1 VVKTFHKENDKKN
14 QQTTT
19 SSPAT
24 VTDNI
29 DITPKTFHGKQSTV
43 MDNNQPKPLF
53 KPNIQATTDEQ
64 SVQQVQG
71 SIARLQLDDYEF
83 SSSEINKATLLKAAI
98 RIDDPSYV
106 TDYGAEACQQSEA
119 ILTQL
124 NTVSRTDY
132 AEGVRKYLGYI
143 LTDTQKV
150 DIEAI
155 SKGGERSFF
164 SRLFSN
170 GISNKSDFLGLER
183 DIKSN
188 MTFCQNRLNQ
198 LKKTQQLFAELFAK
212 NEQQFKDLTLY
223 LLAGQLRLEE
233 EQQLMQQQEPVA
245 ANVFAQ
251 QALID
256 KQNALSRFERRLQT
270 LKVLRHTVLLRI
282 GQLRLEQQ
290 NTLTLID
297 QANETLNLVVPAWKQ
312 QILALFSLSSSDNN
326 SLLYQQL
333 ADTQA
338 SLHQKLLSL
347 NETKERS

>member
-1 VVKTFHKENDKKN
+1 MVKTFHKENDKKN

-29 DITPKTFHGKQSTV
+29 TPKTFHGKQSTV

-53 KPNIQATTDEQ
+53 KPNVQATTDEQ
-64 SVQQVQG
+64 SLQQVQG

-83 SSSEINKATLLKAAI
+83 SASDIAKATLLKAAI

-106 TDYGAEACQQSEA
+106 TDYGAEACQQSET
-119 ILTQL
+119 ILNQL
-124 NTVSRTDY
+124 NTISRNDY

-155 SKGGERSFF
+155 SKGGEKSFF

-170 GISNKSDFLGLER
+170 GISTKSDFLGLER

-198 LKKTQQLFAELFAK
+198 LKKTQQIFSELFAK
-212 NEQQFKDLTLY
+212 NEQQFKDLTQY

-233 EQQLMQQQEPVA
+233 EQQLMQQQNPVA

-333 ADTQA
+333 ADTQQ

>member
-1 VVKTFHKENDKKN
+1 MVKTFHQKNVEKN
-14 QQTTT
+14 QQMTT
-19 SSPAT
+19 SSPVIVKDT
-24 VTDNI
+24 

-53 KPNIQATTDEQ
+53 KPNVQATADEQ
-64 SVQQVQG
+64 SLQQVQG

-83 SSSEINKATLLKAAI
+83 SASDIAKATLLKAAI

-106 TDYGAEACQQSEA
+106 TDYGAEACQQSET
-119 ILTQL
+119 ILNQL
-124 NTVSRTDY
+124 NTISRNDY

-155 SKGGERSFF
+155 SKGGEKSFF

-170 GISNKSDFLGLER
+170 GISTKSDFLGLER

-198 LKKTQQLFAELFAK
+198 LKKTQQIFSELFAK
-212 NEQQFKDLTLY
+212 NEQQFKDLTQY
-223 LLAGQLRLEE
+223 LLAGQLRLED
-233 EQQLMQQQEPVA
+233 EQQLMQQQNPVA

-333 ADTQA
+333 ADTQQ

-347 NETKERS
+347 NETKER

>member
-1 VVKTFHKENDKKN
+1 MVKTFHQKNVEKN
-14 QQTTT
+14 QQMTT
-19 SSPAT
+19 SSPVI
-24 VTDNI
+24 VTDI
-29 DITPKTFHGKQSTV
+29 EITPKTFHGKQSTV

-53 KPNIQATTDEQ
+53 KPNVQATTDEQ
-64 SVQQVQG
+64 SLQQVQG

-83 SSSEINKATLLKAAI
+83 SASDIAKATLLKAAI

-106 TDYGAEACQQSEA
+106 TDYGAEACQQSET
-119 ILTQL
+119 ILNQL
-124 NTVSRTDY
+124 NTISRNDY

-155 SKGGERSFF
+155 SKGGEKSFF

-170 GISNKSDFLGLER
+170 GISTKSDFLGLER

-198 LKKTQQLFAELFAK
+198 LKKTQQIFSELFAK
-212 NEQQFKDLTLY
+212 NEQQFKDLTQY

-233 EQQLMQQQEPVA
+233 EQQLMQQQNPVA

-333 ADTQA
+333 ADTQQ

-347 NETKERS
+347 NETKER

>member
-14 QQTTT
+14 QQTAT

-24 VTDNI
+24 VTDNT

-53 KPNIQATTDEQ
+53 KPNIQATADEQ
-64 SVQQVQG
+64 SLQQVQN

-164 SRLFSN
+164 SRLFNN
-170 GISNKSDFLGLER
+170 GISNKSDFLALER

>member
-1 VVKTFHKENDKKN
+1 MVKTFHQKNVEKN
-14 QQTTT
+14 QQMTT
-19 SSPAT
+19 SSPVIVKDT
-24 VTDNI
+24 

-53 KPNIQATTDEQ
+53 KPNIQATADEQ
-64 SVQQVQG
+64 SLQQVQG
-71 SIARLQLDDYEF
+71 SIARLQLDDYDF
-83 SSSEINKATLLKAAI
+83 SASDIAKATLLKAAI

-106 TDYGAEACQQSEA
+106 TDYGAEACQQSET
-119 ILTQL
+119 ILNQL
-124 NTVSRTDY
+124 NTISRNDY

-155 SKGGERSFF
+155 SKGGEKSFF

-170 GISNKSDFLGLER
+170 GISTKSDFLGLER

-198 LKKTQQLFAELFAK
+198 LKKTQQIFSELFAK
-212 NEQQFKDLTLY
+212 NEQQFKDLTQY

-233 EQQLMQQQEPVA
+233 EQQLMQQQNPVA

-333 ADTQA
+333 ADTQQ

>member
-1 VVKTFHKENDKKN
+1 MVKTFHQKNVEKN
-14 QQTTT
+14 QQMTT
-19 SSPAT
+19 SSPVIVKDT
-24 VTDNI
+24 E
-29 DITPKTFHGKQSTV
+29 ITPKTFHGKQSTV

-53 KPNIQATTDEQ
+53 KPNVQATTDEQ
-64 SVQQVQG
+64 SLQQVQG

-83 SSSEINKATLLKAAI
+83 SASDIAKATLLKAAI

-106 TDYGAEACQQSEA
+106 TDYGAEACQQSET
-119 ILTQL
+119 ILNQL
-124 NTVSRTDY
+124 NTISRNDY

-155 SKGGERSFF
+155 SKGGEKSFF

-170 GISNKSDFLGLER
+170 GISTKSDFLGLER

-198 LKKTQQLFAELFAK
+198 LKKTQQIFSELFAK
-212 NEQQFKDLTLY
+212 NEQQFKDLTQY

-233 EQQLMQQQEPVA
+233 EQQLMQQQNPVA

-333 ADTQA
+333 ADTQQ

>member
-1 VVKTFHKENDKKN
+1 MVKTFHQKNVEKN
-14 QQTTT
+14 QQMTT
-19 SSPAT
+19 SSPVIVKDT
-24 VTDNI
+24 

-53 KPNIQATTDEQ
+53 KPNVQATADEQ
-64 SVQQVQG
+64 SLQQVQG

-83 SSSEINKATLLKAAI
+83 SASDITKATLLKAAI

-106 TDYGAEACQQSEA
+106 TDYGAEACQQSET
-119 ILTQL
+119 ILNQL
-124 NTVSRTDY
+124 NTISRNDY

-155 SKGGERSFF
+155 SKGGEKSFF

-170 GISNKSDFLGLER
+170 GISTKSDFLGLER

-198 LKKTQQLFAELFAK
+198 LKKTQQIFSELFAK
-212 NEQQFKDLTLY
+212 NEQQFKDLTQY
-223 LLAGQLRLEE
+223 LLAGQLRLED
-233 EQQLMQQQEPVA
+233 EQQLMQQQNPVA

-333 ADTQA
+333 ADTQQ

-347 NETKERS
+347 NETKER

>member
-1 VVKTFHKENDKKN
+1 MVKTFHQKNVEKN
-14 QQTTT
+14 QQMTT
-19 SSPAT
+19 SSP
-24 VTDNI
+24 VIVKDI
-29 DITPKTFHGKQSTV
+29 EITPKTFHGKQSTV

-53 KPNIQATTDEQ
+53 KPNVQATTDEQ
-64 SVQQVQG
+64 SLQQVQG

-83 SSSEINKATLLKAAI
+83 SASDIAKATLLKAAI

-106 TDYGAEACQQSEA
+106 TDYGAEACQQSET
-119 ILTQL
+119 ILNQL
-124 NTVSRTDY
+124 NTISRNDY

-155 SKGGERSFF
+155 SKGGEKSFF

-170 GISNKSDFLGLER
+170 GISTKSDFLGLER

-198 LKKTQQLFAELFAK
+198 LKKTQQIFSELFAK
-212 NEQQFKDLTLY
+212 NEQQFKDLTQY

-233 EQQLMQQQEPVA
+233 EQQLMQQQNPVA

-333 ADTQA
+333 ADTQQ

-347 NETKERS
+347 NETKER

>member
-1 VVKTFHKENDKKN
+1 MVKTFHQKNVEKN
-14 QQTTT
+14 QQMTI
-19 SSPAT
+19 SSPVI
-24 VTDNI
+24 VTDNE
-29 DITPKTFHGKQSTV
+29 ITPKTFHGKQSSV

-53 KPNIQATTDEQ
+53 KPNTQAIADEQ
-64 SVQQVQG
+64 SLQQVQG

-83 SSSEINKATLLKAAI
+83 SASDIAKATLLKTAI

-106 TDYGAEACQQSEA
+106 TDYGAEASQQSEA
-119 ILTQL
+119 ILNQL

-155 SKGGERSFF
+155 SKGGEKSFF

-170 GISNKSDFLGLER
+170 GISTKSDFLGLER

-198 LKKTQQLFAELFAK
+198 LKKTQQLFAELFVK

-233 EQQLMQQQEPVA
+233 EQQLMQQQNPVA
-245 ANVFAQ
+245 STVFAQ
-251 QALID
+251 QALLD

-297 QANETLNLVVPAWKQ
+297 QANETLNLVVPAWRQ
-312 QILALFSLSSSDNN
+312 QILALFSLASSDNN
-326 SLLYQQL
+326 SQLYQQL
-333 ADTQA
+333 DDTQQ

-347 NETKERS
+347 NETKER

>member
-1 VVKTFHKENDKKN
+1 MVKTFHQKNVEKN
-14 QQTTT
+14 QQMTT
-19 SSPAT
+19 SSP
-24 VTDNI
+24 VIVKDI
-29 DITPKTFHGKQSTV
+29 EITPKTFHGKQSTV

-53 KPNIQATTDEQ
+53 KPNVQATADEQ
-64 SVQQVQG
+64 SLQQVQG
-71 SIARLQLDDYEF
+71 SIARLQLDDYDF
-83 SSSEINKATLLKAAI
+83 SASDIAKATLLKAAI

-106 TDYGAEACQQSEA
+106 TDYGAEACQQSET
-119 ILTQL
+119 ILNQL
-124 NTVSRTDY
+124 NTISRNDY

-155 SKGGERSFF
+155 SKGGEKSFF

-170 GISNKSDFLGLER
+170 GISTKSDFLGLER

-198 LKKTQQLFAELFAK
+198 LKKTQQIFSELFAK
-212 NEQQFKDLTLY
+212 NEQQFKDLTQY
-223 LLAGQLRLEE
+223 LLAGQLRLED
-233 EQQLMQQQEPVA
+233 EQQLMQQQNPVA

-333 ADTQA
+333 ADTQQ

-347 NETKERS
+347 NETKER

>member
-1 VVKTFHKENDKKN
+1 MVKTFHQKNVEKN
-14 QQTTT
+14 QQMTT
-19 SSPAT
+19 SSP
-24 VTDNI
+24 VIVKDI
-29 DITPKTFHGKQSTV
+29 EITPKTFHGKQSTV

-53 KPNIQATTDEQ
+53 KPNVQATTDEQ
-64 SVQQVQG
+64 SLQQVQG

-83 SSSEINKATLLKAAI
+83 SASDIAKATLLKAAI

-106 TDYGAEACQQSEA
+106 TDYGAEACQQSET
-119 ILTQL
+119 ILNQL
-124 NTVSRTDY
+124 NTISRNDY

-155 SKGGERSFF
+155 SKGGEKSFF

-170 GISNKSDFLGLER
+170 GISTKSDFLGLER

-198 LKKTQQLFAELFAK
+198 LKKTQQIFSELFAK
-212 NEQQFKDLTLY
+212 NEQQFKDLTQY

-233 EQQLMQQQEPVA
+233 EQQLMQQQNPVA

-333 ADTQA
+333 ADTQQ

>member
-1 VVKTFHKENDKKN
+1 MVKTFHQKNVEKN
-14 QQTTT
+14 QQMTT
-19 SSPAT
+19 SSP
-24 VTDNI
+24 VIVKDI
-29 DITPKTFHGKQSTV
+29 EITPKTFHGKQSTV

-53 KPNIQATTDEQ
+53 KPNVQATADEQ
-64 SVQQVQG
+64 SLQQVQG

-83 SSSEINKATLLKAAI
+83 SASDIAKATLLKAAI

-106 TDYGAEACQQSEA
+106 TDYGAEACQQSET
-119 ILTQL
+119 ILNQL
-124 NTVSRTDY
+124 NTISRNDY

-155 SKGGERSFF
+155 SKGGEKSFF

-170 GISNKSDFLGLER
+170 GISTKSDFLGLER

-198 LKKTQQLFAELFAK
+198 LKKTQQIFSELFAK
-212 NEQQFKDLTLY
+212 NEQQFKDLTQY

-233 EQQLMQQQEPVA
+233 EQQLMQQQNPVA

-333 ADTQA
+333 ADTQQ

>member
-1 VVKTFHKENDKKN
+1 MVKTFHKENDKKN
-14 QQTTT
+14 QQTTA

-29 DITPKTFHGKQSTV
+29 DITPKTFHGKKSTV

-53 KPNIQATTDEQ
+53 KPNVQATADEQ
-64 SVQQVQG
+64 SLQQVQG

-83 SSSEINKATLLKAAI
+83 SASDIAKATLLKAAI

-106 TDYGAEACQQSEA
+106 TDYGAEACQQSET
-119 ILTQL
+119 ILNQL
-124 NTVSRTDY
+124 NTISRNDY

-155 SKGGERSFF
+155 SKGGEKSFF

-170 GISNKSDFLGLER
+170 GISTKSDFLGLER

-198 LKKTQQLFAELFAK
+198 LKKTQQIFSELFAK
-212 NEQQFKDLTLY
+212 NEQQFKDLTQY

-233 EQQLMQQQEPVA
+233 EQQLMQQQNPVA

-333 ADTQA
+333 ADTQQ

>member
-1 VVKTFHKENDKKN
+1 MVKTFHQKNVEKN
-14 QQTTT
+14 QQMTT
-19 SSPAT
+19 SSPVI
-24 VTDNI
+24 VTDTE
-29 DITPKTFHGKQSTV
+29 ITPKTFHGKQSTV

-53 KPNIQATTDEQ
+53 KPNVQATADEQ
-64 SVQQVQG
+64 SLQQVQG

-83 SSSEINKATLLKAAI
+83 SASDIAKATLLKAAI

-106 TDYGAEACQQSEA
+106 TDYGAEACQQSET
-119 ILTQL
+119 ILNQL
-124 NTVSRTDY
+124 NTISRNDY

-155 SKGGERSFF
+155 SKGGEKSFF

-170 GISNKSDFLGLER
+170 GISTKSDFLGLER

-198 LKKTQQLFAELFAK
+198 LKKTQQIFSELFAK
-212 NEQQFKDLTLY
+212 NEQQFKDLTQY

-233 EQQLMQQQEPVA
+233 EQQLMQQQNPVA

-333 ADTQA
+333 ADTQQ

>member
-1 VVKTFHKENDKKN
+1 MVKTFHKENDKKN
-14 QQTTT
+14 QQTTA

-29 DITPKTFHGKQSTV
+29 DITPKTFHGKKSTV

-53 KPNIQATTDEQ
+53 KPNVRATADEQ
-64 SVQQVQG
+64 SLQQVQG
-71 SIARLQLDDYEF
+71 SIARLQLDDYDF
-83 SSSEINKATLLKAAI
+83 SASDIANATLLKAAI

-106 TDYGAEACQQSEA
+106 TDYGAEACQQSET
-119 ILTQL
+119 ILNQL
-124 NTVSRTDY
+124 NTISRNDY

-155 SKGGERSFF
+155 SKGGEKSFF

-170 GISNKSDFLGLER
+170 GISTKSDFLGLER

-188 MTFCQNRLNQ
+188 ITFCQNRLNQ
-198 LKKTQQLFAELFAK
+198 LKKTQQIFSELFAK

-223 LLAGQLRLEE
+223 LLAGQLRLED
-233 EQQLMQQQEPVA
+233 EQQLMQQQNLVA

-333 ADTQA
+333 ADTQQ

>member
-1 VVKTFHKENDKKN
+1 
-14 QQTTT
+14 
-19 SSPAT
+19 
-24 VTDNI
+24 
-29 DITPKTFHGKQSTV
+29 
-43 MDNNQPKPLF
+43 
-53 KPNIQATTDEQ
+53 QATADEQ
-64 SVQQVQG
+64 SLQQVQG
-71 SIARLQLDDYEF
+71 SIARLQLDDYDF
-83 SSSEINKATLLKAAI
+83 SASDIAKATLLKAAI

-106 TDYGAEACQQSEA
+106 TDYGAEACQQSET
-119 ILTQL
+119 ILNQL
-124 NTVSRTDY
+124 NTISRNDY

-155 SKGGERSFF
+155 SKGGEKSFF

-170 GISNKSDFLGLER
+170 GISTKSDFLGLER

-198 LKKTQQLFAELFAK
+198 LKKTQQIFSELFAK
-212 NEQQFKDLTLY
+212 NEQQFKDLTQY

-233 EQQLMQQQEPVA
+233 EQQLMQQLMQQQNPVA

-333 ADTQA
+333 ADTQQ

>member
-1 VVKTFHKENDKKN
+1 MVKTFHQKNVEKN
-14 QQTTT
+14 QQMTT
-19 SSPAT
+19 SSPVIVKDT
-24 VTDNI
+24 

-53 KPNIQATTDEQ
+53 KPNVQATADEQ
-64 SVQQVQG
+64 SLQQVQG

-83 SSSEINKATLLKAAI
+83 SASDITKATLLKAAI

-106 TDYGAEACQQSEA
+106 TDYGAEACQQSET
-119 ILTQL
+119 ILNQL
-124 NTVSRTDY
+124 NTISRNDY

-155 SKGGERSFF
+155 SKGGEKSFF

-170 GISNKSDFLGLER
+170 GISTKSDFLGLER

-198 LKKTQQLFAELFAK
+198 LKKTQQIFSELFAK
-212 NEQQFKDLTLY
+212 NEQQFKDLTQY

-233 EQQLMQQQEPVA
+233 EQQLMQQQNPVA

-333 ADTQA
+333 ADTQQ

>member
-1 VVKTFHKENDKKN
+1 M
-14 QQTTT
+14 
-19 SSPAT
+19 A
-24 VTDNI
+24 
-29 DITPKTFHGKQSTV
+29 
-43 MDNNQPKPLF
+43 NNQPKPLF
-53 KPNIQATTDEQ
+53 KPNVQATADEQ
-64 SVQQVQG
+64 SLQQVQG

-83 SSSEINKATLLKAAI
+83 SASDIAKATLLKAAI

-106 TDYGAEACQQSEA
+106 TDYGAEACQQSET
-119 ILTQL
+119 ILNQL
-124 NTVSRTDY
+124 NTISRNDY

-155 SKGGERSFF
+155 SKGGEKSFF

-170 GISNKSDFLGLER
+170 GISTKSDFLGLER

-198 LKKTQQLFAELFAK
+198 LKKTQQIFSELFAK
-212 NEQQFKDLTLY
+212 NEQQFKDLTQY

-233 EQQLMQQQEPVA
+233 EQQLMQQLMQQQNPVA

-333 ADTQA
+333 ADTQQ

>member
-1 VVKTFHKENDKKN
+1 MVKTFHQKNVEKN
-14 QQTTT
+14 QQMTT
-19 SSPAT
+19 SSPVIVKDT
-24 VTDNI
+24 

-53 KPNIQATTDEQ
+53 KPNVQATADEQ
-64 SVQQVQG
+64 SLQQVQG

-83 SSSEINKATLLKAAI
+83 SASDIAKATLLKAAI

-106 TDYGAEACQQSEA
+106 TDYGAEACQQSET
-119 ILTQL
+119 ILNQL
-124 NTVSRTDY
+124 NTISRNDY

-155 SKGGERSFF
+155 SKGGEKSFF

-170 GISNKSDFLGLER
+170 GISTKSDFLGLER

-198 LKKTQQLFAELFAK
+198 LKKTQQIFSELFAK
-212 NEQQFKDLTLY
+212 NEQQFKDLTQY

-233 EQQLMQQQEPVA
+233 EQQLMQQQNPVA

-333 ADTQA
+333 ADTQQ

>member
-1 VVKTFHKENDKKN
+1 MVKTFHQKNVEKN
-14 QQTTT
+14 QQMTT
-19 SSPAT
+19 SSPVIVKDT
-24 VTDNI
+24 

-53 KPNIQATTDEQ
+53 KPNVQATADEQ
-64 SVQQVQG
+64 SLQQVQG

-83 SSSEINKATLLKAAI
+83 SASDITKATLLKAAI

-106 TDYGAEACQQSEA
+106 TDYGAEACQQSET
-119 ILTQL
+119 ILNQL
-124 NTVSRTDY
+124 NTISRNDY

-155 SKGGERSFF
+155 SKGGEKSFF

-170 GISNKSDFLGLER
+170 GISTKSDFLGLER

-198 LKKTQQLFAELFAK
+198 LKKTQQIFSELFAK
-212 NEQQFKDLTLY
+212 NEQQFKDLTQY

-233 EQQLMQQQEPVA
+233 EQQLMQQQNPVA

-333 ADTQA
+333 ADTQQ

-347 NETKERS
+347 NETKER